1 LPGAIIRDYAGG
13 MSEQPSALSS
23 AELAQ
28 TAIDWRNLVWIGLVL
43 AVMVFAIVINDP
55 WFLNFVH
62 VFTGVLWTGIDLLLG
77 FVIGPILRRLEFPM
91 RRAMTMR
98 LMPRLLFIMPTLA
111 IVAPTAGWFMA
122 VDQGYLGLAFPEI
135 WWLIAALAITTI
147 LSIQGVLVL
156 LPTNVLVYLE
166 MRKDEPDGQ
175 RIGRLMRRYVRVVAF
190 QGTMQIV
197 IIMIMSRFA
206 TGL

>member
-1 LPGAIIRDYAGG
+1 
-13 MSEQPSALSS
+13 MTEQPAALSS

-28 TAIDWRNLVWIGLVL
+28 TTIDWRNLIWVGLSL
-43 AVMVFAIVINDP
+43 AVMIVAIVINDL
-55 WFLNFVH
+55 WFLNFIH
-62 VFTGVLWTGIDLLLG
+62 VFAGLLWTGVDLLLG
-77 FVIGPILRRLEFPM
+77 FVIGPILRRLDFPV
-91 RRAMTMR
+91 RRAITMR

-166 MRKDEPDGQ
+166 MRKAEPDGQ

-197 IIMIMSRFA
+197 IIIIMSRFA

>member
-1 LPGAIIRDYAGG
+1 MGVYVSD
-13 MSEQPSALSS
+13 MSEQPAPLSS

-28 TAIDWRNLVWIGLVL
+28 TAIDWRNLIWVALAL
-43 AVMVFAIVINDP
+43 AVMIVAIVINDI

-62 VFTGVLWTGIDLLLG
+62 VFAGLIWTGIDLLLG
-77 FVIGPILRRLEFPM
+77 FVIGPILRRLEFRM
-91 RRAMTMR
+91 RRAITMR
-98 LMPRLLFIMPTLA
+98 LMPRLLFIMPTVA
-111 IVAPTAGWFMA
+111 TVAPTAGWFMA
-122 VDQGYLGLAFPEI
+122 VNQGYLDLAFPEI

-147 LSIQGVLVL
+147 LSIQGLLVL

-166 MRKDEPDGQ
+166 MRKAEPDGQ

-190 QGTMQIV
+190 QGTMQII

>member
-1 LPGAIIRDYAGG
+1 
-13 MSEQPSALSS
+13 M
-23 AELAQ
+23 
-28 TAIDWRNLVWIGLVL
+28 
-43 AVMVFAIVINDP
+43 
-55 WFLNFVH
+55 
-62 VFTGVLWTGIDLLLG
+62 
-77 FVIGPILRRLEFPM
+77 IGPILRRLDFPV
-91 RRAMTMR
+91 RRAVTMR

-111 IVAPTAGWFMA
+111 IIAPTAGWFMA

-135 WWLIAALAITTI
+135 WWLIAALAITTG

-166 MRKDEPDGQ
+166 MRKPSPDGQ
-175 RIGRLMRRYVRVVAF
+175 RIGRLMRRYVRVVAS
-190 QGTMQIV
+190 QGTMQII